1 MPLVRAS
8 NGGSPVYVDSVRLN
22 QNPQN
27 HIRNGVYRDIDGA
40 TNLPGYNKVAITVLN
55 QNRGYVAQG
64 GSATGIP
71 DGSTL
76 TIDSNTGVVTI
87 HSASTSI
94 GFMAAYPPI
103 LSLVLW
109 NE

>member
-1 MPLVRAS
+1 VS
-8 NGGSPVYVDSVRLN
+8 LN
-22 QNPQN
+22 QNPQKE
-27 HIRNGVYRDIDGA
+27 IGYGVYRDIDGA

-55 QNRGYVAQG
+55 ANRAYVMPG
-64 GSATGIP
+64 GNQTGIP

-76 TIDSNTGVVTI
+76 TIDSNTGAVTI

-94 GFMAAYPPI
+94 GFMAAYPPV